1 MQVLNKKL
9 QLETGFKMTLTC
21 LNAYKNSLEMC
32 DVKVENVKKKQ
43 ITHNRESATQPIF
56 PAGDPH
62 DK

>member
-1 MQVLNKKL
+1 
-9 QLETGFKMTLTC
+9 MTLTC

-32 DVKVENVKKKQ
+32 DVNVDTVTKKQ
-43 ITHNRESATQPIF
+43 ITHNHESATQPIF